1 VLQLS
6 KFNEFSSKCVS
17 IFTQVLIPKLIFKYV
32 NLFTICISKGY
43 VYLDYGRNV
52 KNVMNNASKDI
63 VYRIILIIYIYIY
76 MKLCMNMMVVLY
88 VKLGNL
94 LHIST

>member
-1 VLQLS
+1 MCLYFYSVFIPKLIFKYVNLFTICIS
-6 KFNEFSSKCVS
+6 KGYVYLDYGRNV
-17 IFTQVLIPKLIFKYV
+17 IIPKLIFKYV

-63 VYRIILIIYIYIY
+63 VNRIILIIYI
-76 MKLCMNMMVVLY
+76 
-88 VKLGNL
+88 
-94 LHIST
+94 

>member
-17 IFTQVLIPKLIFKYV
+17 IFTRVLIPKLIFKYV

-63 VYRIILIIYIYIY
+63 VYRIILIIYIY

>member
-1 VLQLS
+1 MLQLS

-17 IFTQVLIPKLIFKYV
+17 IFTRVLIPKLIFKYV

-52 KNVMNNASKDI
+52 KNVMNNASKHI
-63 VYRIILIIYIYIY
+63 VYRIVYIYT
-76 MKLCMNMMVVLY
+76 KLCMNMMVVLY
-88 VKLGNL
+88 VKLDNL

>member
-52 KNVMNNASKDI
+52 KNVMNNYQSS
-63 VYRIILIIYIYIY
+63 
-76 MKLCMNMMVVLY
+76 MNLVLN
-88 VKLGNL
+88 VSLFL
-94 LHIST
+94 LKF

>member
-1 VLQLS
+1 
-6 KFNEFSSKCVS
+6 
-17 IFTQVLIPKLIFKYV
+17 V

-63 VYRIILIIYIYIY
+63 VYRIILIIYIY

-94 LHIST
+94 LHISTWC

>member
-63 VYRIILIIYIYIY
+63 VYRIILIYIY

>member
-1 VLQLS
+1 
-6 KFNEFSSKCVS
+6 
-17 IFTQVLIPKLIFKYV
+17 V

-63 VYRIILIIYIYIY
+63 VYRIILIYIY

>member
-63 VYRIILIIYIYIY
+63 VYRIILIIYIYET
-76 MKLCMNMMVVLY
+76 LY
-88 VKLGNL
+88 EYDGCA
-94 LHIST
+94 IC

>member
-1 VLQLS
+1 MCLYFYS
-6 KFNEFSSKCVS
+6 
-17 IFTQVLIPKLIFKYV
+17 VLIPKLIFKYV

-63 VYRIILIIYIYIY
+63 VNRIIFDYIY

-94 LHIST
+94 LHISI

>member
-1 VLQLS
+1 
-6 KFNEFSSKCVS
+6 
-17 IFTQVLIPKLIFKYV
+17 V

-76 MKLCMNMMVVLY
+76 IYETLY
-88 VKLGNL
+88 EYDGCS
-94 LHIST
+94 IC